1 MKCITID
8 DEPLALAQLNAY
20 IEKVPFLELVKGCH
34 TALEAFDVIA
44 SNKIDLIFID
54 INMPDLSG
62 MDFVKSLTNK
72 PLIIFT
78 TAYSEYA
85 IEGFKVDATDYLLKP
100 FSYADF
106 LKAANKALHQ
116 YELLNRKDQPAQP
129 QPTQTT
135 DKPADAQVQHNSL
148 FVKADYKMVRLDLNT
163 ILYMESQNEYV
174 RIFFENQKPIM
185 TLISMKM
192 LEDQLPLNQFMRVHR
207 SYIVNLTKISAVA
220 NNRIIFGKDVYIPI
234 GNQYK
239 DQFNAFL
246 EKHYLGKGDK

>member
-20 IEKVPFLELVKGCH
+20 IEKVPFLDLVKGCH

-44 SNKIDLIFID
+44 SNRIDLIFVD

-72 PLIIFT
+72 PLVIFT

-85 IEGFKVDATDYLLKP
+85 IEGFKVDAIDYLLKP

-116 YELLNRKDQPAQP
+116 YELLNRKEQPEEQ
-129 QPTQTT
+129 QTQAAE
-135 DKPADAQVQHNSL
+135 KPANEKERNSL

-174 RIFFENQKPIM
+174 RIFFEDQKPIM

-192 LEDQLPLNQFMRVHR
+192 LEEQLPPNQFMRVHR
-207 SYIVNLTKISAVA
+207 SYIVNLTKITAIA

-239 DQFNAFL
+239 DSFNAFL